1 MFQRGVAPV
10 FGMVVMAMLFA
21 VAPHAVQAQSTAPA
35 AKPATSP
42 AAKPAKPA
50 AAPVVQ
56 YGDPAERNAY
66 WSVNTALPSQYSEP
80 TRTPAKPSADRSRS
94 ATGPGDNTR
103 PLGRVPLRDAPGS
116 IGFTAGQSAR
126 SGRFEDGREVPG
138 LNPNTQQESSYVGLS
153 LSVTSTNKRF
163 PVPIPSF
170 GRPE

>member
-10 FGMVVMAMLFA
+10 FGVVVMAMLFA

-35 AKPATSP
+35 AKPA
-42 AAKPAKPA
+42 AKPAKPA
-50 AAPVVQ
+50 VAPVVQ

-103 PLGRVPLRDAPGS
+103 PLSRVPLRDAPGS

-153 LSVTSTNKRF
+153 LSVTSASKGL
-163 PVPIPSF
+163 PVPLPTPW